1 MGAAPAAVGYRVG
14 RGQHLLLV
22 PLHLIA
28 RACPRAE
35 LPLHERMARRLPPGQ
50 WRPIHGPALRRPGG
64 QEHRDPSRHGLSP
77 LPRTGSGPLGAGH
90 PDQRAVVFR
99 ITMASDDRRQRSP
112 PRRNARQQGQVQKP
126 RPSLPP
132 NAPLVRRVEQPR
144 QPGRPLHLPALS
156 RRGGQIQNQNQARG
170 RRRAAGR
177 AAHREL
183 SHGPDRADQ
192 HADHTGGLNLESL
205 AGGRPAPLLGAV
217 SALRRDDAP

>member
-1 MGAAPAAVGYRVG
+1 MGAAPAAVGHRVG

-22 PLHLIA
+22 PLHFIA
-28 RACPRAE
+28 GAVPRAE
-35 LPLHERMARRLPPGQ
+35 LSVYARMARRLPPGQ
-50 WRPIHGPALRRPGG
+50 WRPLHGPALWRPSG

-77 LPRTGSGPLGAGH
+77 VPRSGAGPLGAGH

-99 ITMASDDRRQRSP
+99 VPLASDDRRQRSP

-144 QPGRPLHLPALS
+144 QLGRPLHLPALS
-156 RRGGQIQNQNQARG
+156 RRGGQIQNQDQARG

-192 HADHTGGLNLESL
+192 HADHTRRLDLESL
-205 AGGRPAPLLGAV
+205 ARGRPAPVLGAV